1 MISAY
6 DKEKPKKEA
15 FPMSKDTETLKHDA
29 EVAQFRFALI
39 APVIQGLFPDT
50 SATAY
55 YKRVTV
61 PRSPTATKHWKNG
74 SPSTNSVDWMP

>member
-1 MISAY
+1 
-6 DKEKPKKEA
+6 
-15 FPMSKDTETLKHDA
+15 MSKDTETIKRDA

-55 YKRVTV
+55 YKRVTA
-61 PRSPTATKHWKNG
+61 SPD
-74 SPSTNSVDWMP
+74 NSDNQ

>member
-1 MISAY
+1 
-6 DKEKPKKEA
+6 
-15 FPMSKDTETLKHDA
+15 MSKDTETIKRDA

-55 YKRVTV
+55 YKRVTASADSA
-61 PRSPTATKHWKNG
+61 RWLHRFLQL
-74 SPSTNSVDWMP
+74 